1 MDEDLIEGWF
11 TDPFGRHEA
20 RWLSAGTPTRLVKDG
35 DTEAYDDPPDEPPTR
50 VPERIAPAGGP
61 DSTRRADDAE
71 RTEPFDPQQAT
82 RRAWDVVVDEQSGQL

>member
-1 MDEDLIEGWF
+1 MDEDLMEGWF

-35 DTEAYDDPPDEPPTR
+35 DTEAYDDPPDEAPTR

-61 DSTRRADDAE
+61 DSVRRADDAE

-82 RRAWDVVVDEQSGQL
+82 RKAWDVVVDEQSGQL

>member
-1 MDEDLIEGWF
+1 MDEDLMEGWF

-61 DSTRRADDAE
+61 DSARRADDAE

-82 RRAWDVVVDEQSGQL
+82 RKAWDVVVDEQSGQL